1 MVLADRDQ
9 SASLEESCAVPLLC
23 RLALATACD
32 DRVLYSPVLRPAQD
46 RLD

>member
-32 DRVLYSPVLRPAQD
+32 DHVQPRFEAGTLAQT
-46 RLD
+46 